1 MPYQPTNYRKNRR
14 KRDRFLL
21 ILVVFVLVGI
31 GTGLIYLIWGFQDA
45 VAGLACLLP
54 GAVIIV
60 ALWFLLSLVEKWVSD
75 D

>member
-1 MPYQPTNYRKNRR
+1 
-14 KRDRFLL
+14 LL
-21 ILVVFVLVGI
+21 VLVGI

-54 GAVIIV
+54 GAAIIV
-60 ALWFLLSLVEKWVSD
+60 GLWFLLNVIEKWVSD